1 MKPDAIKKLFQKVQ
15 AGKLSPDDALAE
27 LRHLP
32 FEDLGFA
39 KVDHHRSIRAG
50 MPEIILGEGKTPG
63 QVAQIFA
70 RLADHG
76 TNVLV
81 TRAMPEQFAG
91 VQEIAPKAEY
101 RELGRCI
108 MLQQDRKRYG
118 KGTIAVV
125 SAGTS

>member
-1 MKPDAIKKLFQKVQ
+1 MKADSIKRLFQKVK

-50 MPEIILGEGKTPG
+50 MPEIILGEGKTAS

-70 RLADHG
+70 RLAEHG

-81 TRAMPEQFAG
+81 TRATPKQFDA
-91 VQEIAPKAEY
+91 VRQIAPKAEY

-108 MLQQDRKRYG
+108 MLRQDRKR
-118 KGTIAVV
+118 
-125 SAGTS
+125 